1 MNVQAEL
8 MRRATRPFF
17 DLAGLIVSM
26 ADHASPI
33 VTLGHKMIRRVLAVL
48 VGDGAR
54 RLRVRVG
61 VHSGCVMAGLVGVD
75 RLTFGTSI
83 AQLSRD
89 AFDQEP
95 AHPVHAWFR
104 AAGAD
109 IWSTDMLLAAELERT
124 ATPSRVHI
132 SEATKKLLNPSHFR
146 IDPAD
151 PVLDET
157 NGRLVARY

>member
-75 RLTFGTSI
+75 RLTFGTLI

-89 AFDQEP
+89 AFKNP
-95 AHPVHAWFR
+95 LIPCMIGLGRRV
-104 AAGAD
+104 AD